1 MILRNTANGCNE
13 PMNFKLY
20 PAPMSKR
27 SSKWID
33 GLRPE
38 MPVSRAARKTLR
50 RRLRPVGRWLAD
62 AADRAE
68 ASPEFVHQLRV
79 STRRAMA
86 ALEGY
91 AELVPARKYEK
102 MTKLLGRIRKCA
114 GTARDCDVFFERLTE
129 GNDAERWRP
138 LAKRILE
145 LRAEAQEPIEK
156 LHHKL
161 RGGKF
166 DHKVKKLVKKLHTP
180 EHEQETTFVQWAR
193 HGLARNVAMFFEAG
207 AADLGDVALLHQFRI
222 EGKHLRYA
230 LEYFSAAFGPEVR
243 NELHAEVERAQS
255 LLGIVNDH
263 ASAIEHLT
271 TWRAEWDEPELHAL
285 LDERLAT
292 EQEALRDAKQEFY
305 RWWTPQR
312 SAELRNRFASILE
325 LPDEE
330 HAA

>member
-1 MILRNTANGCNE
+1 MHP
-13 PMNFKLY
+13 PMKIKLY
-20 PAPMSKR
+20 PVPMSKR

-62 AADRAE
+62 AAGRAE
-68 ASPEFVHQLRV
+68 SSPEFVHQLRV

-129 GNDAERWRP
+129 GNDAEHWRP

-145 LRAEAQEPIEK
+145 LRGEAQEPIEK
-156 LHHKL
+156 LHRKL

-166 DHKVKKLVKKLHTP
+166 DEKVRKLVKKLHTP
-180 EHEQETTFVQWAR
+180 EHEQETTFVEWAR
-193 HGLARNVAMFFEAG
+193 HGLARNVSSFFEAG
-207 AADLGDVALLHQFRI
+207 SADLGDVALLHQFRI

-230 LEYFSAAFGPEVR
+230 LEYFSAAFGQEVR
-243 NELHAEVERAQS
+243 NELYAEIERAQT

-263 ASAIEHLT
+263 ASAIEHMT
-271 TWRAEWDEPELHAL
+271 TWRAEWDDAALHAL

-292 EQEALRDAKQEFY
+292 EQEALRDAKQEFH

-312 SAELRNRFASILE
+312 SAELRNRFAVVLQ